1 MTAHP
6 DRHIVPAP
14 DSRPRTECDLNRP
27 ARIRPF
33 TRADQP
39 PEVKGA
45 LDHVECK
52 NGEDATDIIYLLVAV
67 LLLSVWQL
75 TLRARRQ
82 GLLGVVKGLAVAAV
96 AGLLAGVFIGLGA
109 RMGMAAIPFAN
120 GGRPSFTLAGSLSVV
135 LTFSSYG
142 IVLGVVYEGFFRRLL
157 RANGLA
163 YGGLLML
170 SSWYPLAQA
179 AVQQIT
185 GQPAAIS
192 LIIISGLVVALMW
205 LPFGLTL
212 EALLRRWQ
220 SRATS
225 QAVASAAA

>member
-1 MTAHP
+1 M
-6 DRHIVPAP
+6 
-14 DSRPRTECDLNRP
+14 
-27 ARIRPF
+27 
-33 TRADQP
+33 
-39 PEVKGA
+39 
-45 LDHVECK
+45 
-52 NGEDATDIIYLLVAV
+52 IYLLVAV
-67 LLLSVWQL
+67 LLLTAWQL
-75 TLRARRQ
+75 TLQARRH
-82 GLLGVVKGLAVAAV
+82 GVLRVVKSIAVAAV

-109 RMGMAAIPFAN
+109 RIGMAAIPLAN
-120 GGRPSFTLAGSLSVV
+120 GGTPSFTPAGSFSVV

-185 GQPAAIS
+185 GRPALIS
-192 LIIISGLVVALMW
+192 LTIISGLIVALMW
-205 LPFGLTL
+205 LPFGLVL

-220 SRATS
+220 SRGTS
-225 QAVASAAA
+225 EAVAGAAA

>member
-1 MTAHP
+1 M
-6 DRHIVPAP
+6 
-14 DSRPRTECDLNRP
+14 
-27 ARIRPF
+27 
-33 TRADQP
+33 
-39 PEVKGA
+39 
-45 LDHVECK
+45 
-52 NGEDATDIIYLLVAV
+52 IYLLVAV
-67 LLLSVWQL
+67 LLLTAWQL
-75 TLRARRQ
+75 TLQARRH
-82 GLLGVVKGLAVAAV
+82 GVLRVVKSTAVAAV

-109 RMGMAAIPFAN
+109 RIGMAAIPLAN
-120 GGRPSFTLAGSLSVV
+120 GGTPSFTPAGSFSVV

-185 GQPAAIS
+185 GRPALIS
-192 LIIISGLVVALMW
+192 LTIISGLIVALMW
-205 LPFGLTL
+205 LPFGLVL

-220 SRATS
+220 SRGTS
-225 QAVASAAA
+225 EAVAGAAA